1 MDKRI
6 PIPTHNN
13 NPYIG
18 YLHYANSKSILYKS
32 PTLRWAKLFPVY
44 IQMKTI
50 TTQTEVLSSSN
61 KSTQTT
67 LDLLLDENFF
77 S

>member
-6 PIPTHNN
+6 HIPTHNN

-18 YLHYANSKSILYKS
+18 YMHYANSKSILYKS
-32 PTLRWAKLFPVY
+32 PTLRWSKLFPVY
-44 IQMKTI
+44 IQIKNTS
-50 TTQTEVLSSSN
+50 TQTSDVPSSN